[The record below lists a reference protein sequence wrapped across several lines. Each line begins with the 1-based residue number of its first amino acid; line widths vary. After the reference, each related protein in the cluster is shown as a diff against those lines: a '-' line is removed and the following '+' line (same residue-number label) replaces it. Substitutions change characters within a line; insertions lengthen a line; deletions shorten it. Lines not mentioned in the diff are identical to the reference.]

1 MPSHAKEA
9 CYIPRLGDVSPGR
22 VWSMPVLV
30 LQVDALLACV
40 STPRRHV
47 YSECLLGVVG
57 QGLSWLIEVMLP
69 GRALARQGDV
79 FARQPGD
86 LSPGRVLA

>member
-22 VWSMPVLV
+22 VWSMPVLA

-40 STPRRHV
+40 GTPRRHV
-47 YSECLLGVVG
+47 YSVCLLGVVG
-57 QGLSWLIEVMLP
+57 QGRSWLIEVMLP
-69 GRALARQGDV
+69 GRALQRLGSIVSIRAQDT
-79 FARQPGD
+79 
-86 LSPGRVLA
+86 